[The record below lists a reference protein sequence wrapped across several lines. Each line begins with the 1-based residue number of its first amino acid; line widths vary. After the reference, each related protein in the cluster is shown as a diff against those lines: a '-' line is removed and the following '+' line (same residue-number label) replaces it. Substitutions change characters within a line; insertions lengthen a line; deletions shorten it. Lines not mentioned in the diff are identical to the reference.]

1 MSVRVGSSFYASN
14 GTVIKVK
21 RTIEHEKYS
30 SSRHDYDYVLLELE
44 EPLKFTKS
52 IQAVALPEKGVAV
65 PDGTTCLVS
74 GWGMKFEL
82 FEK

>member
-1 MSVRVGSSFYASN
+1 MRVGSSFHASN

-30 SSRHDYDYVLLELE
+30 SSRHDYDYVLIELE

-52 IQAVALPEKGVAV
+52 IQAVALPEKDVAV
-65 PDGTTCLVS
+65 SDGTTCLVS
-74 GWGMKFEL
+74 GWGIKMKFKL
-82 FEK
+82 FKK

>member
-30 SSRHDYDYVLLELE
+30 SSRHDYDYALIELE
-44 EPLKFTKS
+44 EPLKFTKT
-52 IQAVALPEKGVAV
+52 IQAVALPEKDVAV

-74 GWGMKFEL
+74 GWGMR
-82 FEK
+82 